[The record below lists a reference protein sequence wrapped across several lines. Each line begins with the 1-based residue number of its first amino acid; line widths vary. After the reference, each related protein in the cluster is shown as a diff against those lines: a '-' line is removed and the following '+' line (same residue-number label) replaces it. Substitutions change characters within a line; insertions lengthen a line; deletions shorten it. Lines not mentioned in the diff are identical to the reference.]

1 MFCSAS
7 SGRNKDVY
15 SVVADAISNDYG
27 GLVKTGKSRHN
38 RDLRRDCADCPGKF
52 SSAIKK
58 LYPTKLPS
66 EQGSVLM
73 INGSKS
79 TDKSFIANSFC
90 EYLITIARNLKSK
103 SIVLCDFVCSKPT
116 EENLPSQVTES
127 QFTFK
132 AVKESDILIELKN
145 LKQEKASGLDNF
157 SSGLLKNAALVLTKP
172 LTFIINLSLET
183 GVVPRECKVAKE
195 IPLYK
200 SGSLAEIDNYR
211 PISILPTL
219 SKILEKI
226 VHQQLM
232 AHLECHILL
241 SEYQFSFCPN
251 HAMELAVT
259 YFTDLIRK
267 EADSGKATKAVFID
281 LSQPFD
287 TSNNKY

>member
-1 MFCSAS
+1 
-7 SGRNKDVY
+7 
-15 SVVADAISNDYG
+15 
-27 GLVKTGKSRHN
+27 
-38 RDLRRDCADCPGKF
+38 
-52 SSAIKK
+52 
-58 LYPTKLPS
+58 
-66 EQGSVLM
+66 M
-73 INGSKS
+73 INGSKL

-90 EYLITIARNLKSK
+90 EYLITITRNLKSK
-103 SIVLCDFVCSKPT
+103 SIALRDFVWSKPAK
-116 EENLPSQVTES
+116 ENLPSQVTES

-132 AVKESDILIELKN
+132 DVKESDILIELKN

-157 SSGLLKNAALVLTKP
+157 SSGLLKDAALVLTKP

-183 GVVPRECKVAKE
+183 GVVPRECKVAKV

-226 VHQQLM
+226 VRQQLM
-232 AHLECHILL
+232 AHLERHILL
-241 SEYQFSFCPN
+241 FEYQFGFCPN

-267 EADSGKATKAVFID
+267 EADSDKATKAVFID
-281 LSQPFD
+281 LSQAFD
-287 TSNNKY
+287 TSDNKYYRANKIYKEQTCTTLKNLRLKTAIKVTSKNCPRLS

>member
-1 MFCSAS
+1 MFCCAS

-15 SVVADAISNDYG
+15 SVVADATTNDYG
-27 GLVKTGKSRHN
+27 GLVKKGKSRHN
-38 RDLRRDCADCPGKF
+38 RDLLRDCADCPGKF
-52 SSAIKK
+52 SSPIKK

-66 EQGSVLM
+66 EQGSAFV

-79 TDKSFIANSFC
+79 TDKSFIANSFS

-103 SIVLCDFVCSKPT
+103 SIVLRDFVWSKPA
-116 EENLPSQVTES
+116 EENLPSKVTES

-132 AVKESDILIELKN
+132 AVKESDILIALKN

-157 SSGLLKNAALVLTKP
+157 SSGLLKDAALVLTKP
-172 LTFIINLSLET
+172 LTSIINLSLET
-183 GVVPRECKVAKE
+183 GVAPRECKVTKV

-232 AHLECHILL
+232 AHLERHILL
-241 SEYQFSFCPN
+241 FEYQFGFCPN

-259 YFTDLIRK
+259 YFTDLI
-267 EADSGKATKAVFID
+267 SFH
-281 LSQPFD
+281 
-287 TSNNKY
+287 